1 MTTQV
6 HVFPLHVGNQITKP
20 EVISL
25 LEQGEEPWSMEPAYP
40 LQGTCPGESR
50 PQVGVRNLPPSPTF
64 WEKGWGHEEFTSSE
78 SITVPSKKL
87 HPLYYFQSKNAHLLN
102 KVAIFVSCSFPPYL
116 SYYLLSLLSKK
127 TSHSVTCFLI
137 FYCKTC
143 ILVVTDSS
151 FQKKKVSKSDCLIQI
166 MYLHGLKT
174 QSYIKWVSERKFH
187 LYLFTLFLSSKETHR
202 NTHR

>member
-151 FQKKKVSKSDCLIQI
+151 FQKKKKKYQKVI
-166 MYLHGLKT
+166 
-174 QSYIKWVSERKFH
+174 V
-187 LYLFTLFLSSKETHR
+187 
-202 NTHR
+202 